1 MEKKEVSQSGVE
13 AKPEIKAA
21 AGQQP
26 YTKEFKDQLVEI
38 YNSGIYE
45 SAAECARN
53 YQVPERLLY
62 QWISAN
68 KNSLSQIDQSFE
80 LTKLK
85 KENSQ
90 LKMELELLK
99 KSNGVF
105 CQTNEVKYTLILEN
119 EDWLTIGCA
128 CKLFGVSRSGYYYW
142 KANTDKRL
150 IEELGAEQ
158 LLAVINAEFNKSR
171 ELTVVLKSPKVCSKK
186 ISKLVIIRRLK

>member
-68 KNSLSQIDQSFE
+68 KKQSKPGDQSFE

-99 KSNGVF
+99 K
-105 CQTNEVKYTLILEN
+105 
-119 EDWLTIGCA
+119 A
-128 CKLFGVSRSGYYYW
+128 
-142 KANTDKRL
+142 
-150 IEELGAEQ
+150 
-158 LLAVINAEFNKSR
+158 
-171 ELTVVLKSPKVCSKK
+171 TVYFAKQMK
-186 ISKLVIIRRLK
+186 